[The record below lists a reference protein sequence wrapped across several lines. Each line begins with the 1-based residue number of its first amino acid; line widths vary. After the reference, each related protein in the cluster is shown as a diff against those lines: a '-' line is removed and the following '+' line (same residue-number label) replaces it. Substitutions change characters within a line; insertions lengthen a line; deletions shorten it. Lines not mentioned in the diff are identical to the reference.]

1 MRFGRFF
8 CIVLSISM
16 LFIFSSCASEN
27 SGVLGV
33 YSCARLEMD
42 GEDFHV
48 LDVYPDGC
56 SLQLAEWGQAWLN
69 IEDESFY
76 GRWELD
82 GESFTLDV
90 NGELS
95 YGTLSDGVCTISFSQ
110 NAMTHYFLGEGA
122 TLPQK
127 TASVQNIPLT
137 EQQIFWNGD
146 WYGWWTIFE
155 ADGEW
160 ADHNGQRFDCF
171 ARFDIEHDGKGTM
184 LFWDEMQSSSEPI
197 ACIDLILNGD
207 GYALSA
213 ADGYFLD
220 GAIANDLWT
229 ADPQL
234 FPVDSTFYVENIKYE
249 GKSGSFKY
257 NIILRPW
264 GRTWEDLEAIAP
276 DMLPYFY
283 DRWYLPL
290 LMEGGNMP
298 DGFIY
303 ESETVIGNTLQNNK
317 EQ

>member
-1 MRFGRFF
+1 
-8 CIVLSISM
+8 M

-137 EQQIFWNGD
+137 EQQILW
-146 WYGWWTIFE
+146 
-155 ADGEW
+155 
-160 ADHNGQRFDCF
+160 NGQRV
-171 ARFDIEHDGKGTM
+171 
-184 LFWDEMQSSSEPI
+184 L
-197 ACIDLILNGD
+197 
-207 GYALSA
+207 
-213 ADGYFLD
+213 
-220 GAIANDLWT
+220 
-229 ADPQL
+229 
-234 FPVDSTFYVENIKYE
+234 
-249 GKSGSFKY
+249 
-257 NIILRPW
+257 
-264 GRTWEDLEAIAP
+264 
-276 DMLPYFY
+276 
-283 DRWYLPL
+283 
-290 LMEGGNMP
+290 
-298 DGFIY
+298 
-303 ESETVIGNTLQNNK
+303 
-317 EQ
+317 